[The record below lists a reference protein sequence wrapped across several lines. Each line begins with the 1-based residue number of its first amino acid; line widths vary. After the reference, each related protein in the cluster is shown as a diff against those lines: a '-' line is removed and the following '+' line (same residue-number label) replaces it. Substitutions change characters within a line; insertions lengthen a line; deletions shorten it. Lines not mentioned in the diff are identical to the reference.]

1 MTAAKPAIPRKAP
14 EVHAGIFHRVVRRGD
29 DLVPFSLE
37 GEFEKTSGMC
47 CNRNPP
53 TKFASSQAL
62 TRAARLTHLTASAV
76 LGIVLGACGSESG
89 DPTGTGGSTA
99 GPSAGTGG
107 TMLPPTAG
115 TSSTA
120 GSGGAPAG
128 GAPAGGNSSAGA
140 PGGGGGASGG
150 SQMSGGAPNGGGGA
164 GTGGASGGAGG
175 AVTTAGSAGMGGA
188 VAGTCQK
195 GTTKGNE
202 VLFIGESF
210 IAASSIPEETTK
222 LARAAGSLG
231 ANDSYVDKSV
241 SGTWIGNG
249 AANSIPNQYK
259 NNASGVRFVLMNGG
273 GNDCWQGG
281 KESDRTNAL
290 NAAKQ
295 LFTDMAAKDVEKVV
309 YFFYADPIG
318 SQFAALKSCL
328 DVLRPAMKSLCDGQ
342 GSPKCYWVDLRDTW
356 NGHPEYT
363 SDGIHVAGPGNAPT
377 AAAIFKSMQQNCVA
391 P

>member
-1 MTAAKPAIPRKAP
+1 MA
-14 EVHAGIFHRVVRRGD
+14 
-29 DLVPFSLE
+29 
-37 GEFEKTSGMC
+37 
-47 CNRNPP
+47 
-53 TKFASSQAL
+53 
-62 TRAARLTHLTASAV
+62 
-76 LGIVLGACGSESG
+76 LGACSVDAG
-89 DPTGTGGSTA
+89 DPDTGMGGSVT

-107 TMLPPTAG
+107 TPLPPTAG

-120 GSGGAPAG
+120 GSGGASGG
-128 GAPAGGNSSAGA
+128 GAPSGGA
-140 PGGGGGASGG
+140 PGGGAGASIGGQPSGGASPGIAGTSTGGSSSGGASGG
-150 SQMSGGAPNGGGGA
+150 TGGVATSGGSTGVGG
-164 GTGGASGGAGG
+164 S
-175 AVTTAGSAGMGGA
+175 
-188 VAGTCQK
+188 GTCQK

-231 ANDSYVDKSV
+231 ASDSYGDKSV

-259 NNASGVRFVLMNGG
+259 NNSTGVRFVLMNGG

-281 KESDRTNAL
+281 AESDRTNAL
-290 NAAKQ
+290 NAATQ
-295 LFTDMAAKDVEKVV
+295 LFKDMAAKKVEKVV

-318 SQFAALKSCL
+318 AQFASLTACL
-328 DVLRPAMKSLCDGQ
+328 NLLRPSMKTLCDAQ
-342 GSPKCYWVDLRDTW
+342 VSPKCYWVDLRDTW